1 MSTFQSFSQQGSGFP
16 PPEPSGQTPISDD
29 DVDED
34 RDVPNTKA
42 NGAAPSNR
50 ACEKRIHHVI
60 GAGKVNIHVHSMD
73 RENPNHPKL
82 KMEAQIGSMQGNLQE
97 LLQLQR
103 GAAANA
109 ESQRNMSPFESMYQG
124 SRSSNIPS
132 DPSQHSNLHHPSAP
146 PMPRSLG
153 PPPWGVQP
161 HSRNVASPGPS
172 DEDEAID
179 PLKSAY
185 AAAPWANMLHL
196 AEAARLKADHHIGGD
211 DDQTFRPKVVSPRY
225 DSSEET
231 QKGSRKRQKT
241 NNAKSDDRAAIHISL
256 NERGHNGSPDPVD
269 LGWCTLERGKQLFDI
284 FFERCGCYMP
294 CFDPIHDTWDSL
306 RRRSPFAITT
316 IISVAAKCEDGAGP
330 PSDLQLRSREHA
342 EKMAMNSLFTP
353 VSRIEIV
360 QGLVLLAS
368 WGETFWRPGGHAIRM
383 AMDMA
388 LHKSLAYLVEAGMG
402 SGKNAEQIEA
412 DRPIVA
418 GARVWLTLY
427 KMEYE
432 MAFAYGRPG
441 LFCSETTIKDARD
454 FLRHP
459 LALPTDARLV
469 SSCESLMMRLPLLQP
484 LAMAPSNAAQPFPN
498 MDGKL
503 RAANRAITEWYNYW
517 DTYYARNGVP
527 KDHFLRETLITGGAG
542 AFLTTNSYVLHEIR
556 SRRDVA
562 FLSDERRQWL
572 QEAGRKAQQLVD
584 ISLRGQ
590 QYPKSIQYA
599 NLLTHYNIVYAARF
613 LIRMAT
619 LVPESCNLRQIGK
632 DVEQIAIMLSN
643 VPGFMFAHMLRGVV
657 KKARN
662 DQVLP
667 PVSRAPSR
675 LPSPAPRNQ
684 MTLTSIPE
692 QNSWSSGLTPNH
704 SFVPTISG
712 APDLSINL
720 DSTNNDQGL
729 SSHMDFLYAEQLFAH
744 ATEPNQP
751 LTIDTQPATADGRM
765 DQVFS
770 IDTWFPF
777 PPLDNDLS
785 PLLVTGGDNLTSQ
798 QGPTNASEGR
808 QSWW

>member
-1 MSTFQSFSQQGSGFP
+1 MSAFQSFPQQASGFP
-16 PPEPSGQTPISDD
+16 PPEPSGQTPGSDD
-29 DVDED
+29 DGDEE
-34 RDVPNTKA
+34 RDQSNNKA

-50 ACEKRIHHVI
+50 ACLTPSSRLRLV
-60 GAGKVNIHVHSMD
+60 
-73 RENPNHPKL
+73 
-82 KMEAQIGSMQGNLQE
+82 EAQIGSMQGNLQE

-109 ESQRNMSPFESMYQG
+109 ESQRNTSPFDSLYRNSQSS
-124 SRSSNIPS
+124 SRSM
-132 DPSQHSNLHHPSAP
+132 DPSQHPNPHHPSAP

-153 PPPWGVQP
+153 PPPWGAPPQIR
-161 HSRNVASPGPS
+161 SATSPGSS
-172 DEDEAID
+172 DEDEPID

-211 DDQTFRPKVVSPRY
+211 DDHTFRPKVISPRFEGA
-225 DSSEET
+225 EET

-241 NNAKSDDRAAIHISL
+241 TNAKGDDRGAIHISL

-294 CFDPIHDTWDSL
+294 CFDPEHDTWDSL

-316 IISVAAKCEDGAGP
+316 IIAVAAKCEDAAGP
-330 PSDLQLRSREHA
+330 ASDLQLKSREHA
-342 EKMAMNSLFTP
+342 ENMAMNSLFTP
-353 VSRIEIV
+353 VSKIEIV
-360 QGLVLLAS
+360 QAMK
-368 WGETFWRPGGHAIRM
+368 TFWRPGGHAIRM
-383 AMDMA
+383 AMDMG

-402 SGKNAEQIEA
+402 SGKTPEQVEA

-441 LFCSETTIKDARD
+441 LFCSEITIKDSRD

-469 SSCESLMMRLPLLQP
+469 SSCESLMMRLPLHQP
-484 LAMAPSNAAQPFPN
+484 LAMAPSNAAQPYPN

-503 RAANRAITEWYNYW
+503 REANRAITDWYNYW

-542 AFLTTNSYVLHEIR
+542 AFLSSNSYVLHEIR

-572 QEAGRKAQQLVD
+572 QEAGRKAQQLVN
-584 ISLRGQ
+584 ICLRGQ
-590 QYPKSIQYA
+590 QYANSIQYA

-632 DVEQIAIMLSN
+632 DVEQVAVMLAKGECLAMTNSADII
-643 VPGFMFAHMLRGVV
+643 VPGFMFAHILRGVV

-667 PVSRAPSR
+667 PASRAPSR
-675 LPSPAPRNQ
+675 IGSPTRNH
-684 MTLTSIPE
+684 MTLTMSD
-692 QNSWSSGLTPNH
+692 QSSWSSGLTPNTT

-712 APDLSINL
+712 GPDLSINL
-720 DSTNNDQGL
+720 DNLDPTATAGDQGL
-729 SSHMDFLYAEQLFAH
+729 SSHMDFLYAEQLFANT
-744 ATEPNQP
+744 TEPNQP
-751 LTIDTQPATADGRM
+751 LTLDTQPNPVNGQM
-765 DQVFS
+765 DQMFS

-777 PPLDNDLS
+777 PPLENDLS
-785 PLLVTGGDNLTSQ
+785 PLLVTGGDTSTTQ
-798 QGPTNASEGR
+798 AGSTNASEGR
-808 QSWW
+808 HSWW